1 MKEQITELQ
10 MVQMDHERSI
20 ESLSEQLHSQQSR
33 IERLEK
39 QLEALIDHIRSLQES
54 LPATESGNIP
64 PPHY

>member
-1 MKEQITELQ
+1 MKEQVTELQ

>member
-1 MKEQITELQ
+1 MSDQITELQ
-10 MVQMDHERSI
+10 IMQMDHERSI

-33 IERLEK
+33 IEQMEK

>member
-1 MKEQITELQ
+1 MSNQITELQ
-10 MVQMDHERSI
+10 MMQMDHERSI

-39 QLEALIDHIRSLQES
+39 QLKTLIDHIKSLQES
-54 LPATESGNIP
+54 LPTTEPGNIP

>member
-1 MKEQITELQ
+1 MKEQVTELQ

-39 QLEALIDHIRSLQES
+39 QLEALIDHIRSLRES

>member
-1 MKEQITELQ
+1 MSDQITELQ
-10 MVQMDHERSI
+10 MMQMDHESSI

-33 IERLEK
+33 IEQIEK
-39 QLEALIDHIRSLQES
+39 QLEALIEHIKSLQES